1 MVILVVPR
9 SVAEL
14 LDPLAIPPSM
24 GVGLDSRIAVRLLPI
39 LVLVAIQVIQLRAW
53 LRGSVSTVYIWLS

>member
-1 MVILVVPR
+1 VVILVVPR

-39 LVLVAIQVIQLRAW
+39 LVLVAIQLRAW